1 MDFTLISSAIYILG
15 TLMIKFLAWLINQI
29 YSLIL
34 LLADV
39 DLYNIFG
46 EDIRN
51 KFFALIGLFMVF
63 KLAFSVIQYIIDPD
77 KMTNSSTGAQ
87 KILVRVVI
95 ALALLASVNNIFK
108 EAHKIQGLVL
118 DRHVLD
124 KLIFGGEGHDIVTE
138 DNGDANSSDMS
149 QDPNARYLS
158 YAIFAPFIR
167 FNNDAFSTKTKQ
179 VDCSPSVFVES
190 IGKPGAGEYKCTGQ
204 CCTDFQ
210 KEAEDKL
217 DAFKSHIKDHNIG
230 AAMWQVIALKKNKK
244 MIFEFD
250 WFISIIV
257 GVVAAV
263 TLVVI
268 SINVAIR
275 AIKLALLQLVAPLP
289 IISYID
295 INDKNNM
302 FQKWLKLVISTYV
315 DLFIR
320 LFSFYFAI
328 MIITKVL
335 IADSIPS
342 FSGEKYT
349 FANHPIVLIF
359 LIIGALLF
367 AGQLPK
373 ILQDLFGYN
382 GDGPTKGFVKKG
394 LTALGAGAIGGIGGA
409 IGGTIAAN
417 SRMRSK
423 IAEINGDSSLT
434 AEQKRAARTKA
445 QFGILG
451 RSLLPGEALS
461 AGFGATVGAFKGK
474 GGFTSAFS
482 AAGTG
487 MKTAAIRRNASLV
500 TYTDPK
506 GKTKSAYG
514 IGSNMRKSFAEMTG
528 IDDKT
533 SGRERLAQIKKDAEK
548 LQQTFE
554 REHSVALSE
563 LEAERQRMYSVRD
576 DVVSSEGV
584 SGDFFETVV
593 GSEAAT
599 TGEAVI
605 YKISTDSNGE
615 KVLNT
620 ETKKMTDFTKEDYVQ
635 NVTALSDFKR
645 QELTKAG
652 KTASEVASLVSDFE
666 NSLMIGD
673 SSFNRMKAASINY
686 KGSIDKER
694 HTYNNLQTQQR
705 AVRTADK
712 NLNTVDKAL
721 K

>member
-15 TLMIKFLAWLINQI
+15 TLMVRFLSWLINQI
-29 YSLIL
+29 YALIL

-39 DLYNIFG
+39 DLYSIFG
-46 EDIRN
+46 DDIRKN
-51 KFFALIGLFMVF
+51 FFALIGLFMVF

-77 KMTNSSTGAQ
+77 KMTNSSAGAQ

-95 ALALLASVNNIFK
+95 ALALLGSINKIFE
-108 EAHKIQGLVL
+108 EAHEIQRLVL

-124 KLIFGGEGHDIVTE
+124 KLIFGEGGHDIVTE
-138 DNGDANSSDMS
+138 NNGDANSSDMS
-149 QDPNARYLS
+149 KDPNARYLS
-158 YAIFAPFIR
+158 YAIFAPFVR
-167 FNNDAFSTKTKQ
+167 FNNDAFSTKTEQ
-179 VDCSPSVFVES
+179 VDCAPGVFMES
-190 IGKPGAGEYKCTGQ
+190 IGKPGRGEYTCTSK

-210 KEAEDKL
+210 KEAKEDLK
-217 DAFKSHIKDHNIG
+217 AFKARIELHDIG
-230 AAMWQVIALKKNKK
+230 GAMMKVIALKKNKK

-250 WFISIIV
+250 WFIAVIV

-315 DLFIR
+315 DLFVR

-335 IADSIPS
+335 IVDSIPS
-342 FSGEKYT
+342 FSGTKYT
-349 FANHPIVLIF
+349 FKDHPIVLIF

-394 LTALGAGAIGGIGGA
+394 LTALGAGAIGGVGGA
-409 IGGTIAAN
+409 ISGTIAAN

-423 IAEINGDSSLT
+423 IAEINGNSSLT
-434 AEQKRAARTKA
+434 DAQKRTARAKA

-451 RSLLPGEALS
+451 RSILETQS
-461 AGFGATVGAFKGK
+461 AKFGATVGALKGK

-482 AAGTG
+482 AAGAG
-487 MKTAAIRRNASLV
+487 IKTAAIRRNASYV

-514 IGSNMRKSFAEMTG
+514 IGSNMRKSFADMIG
-528 IDDKT
+528 IDDKN
-533 SGRERLAQIKKDAEK
+533 SGRERLAQIKKDAEN
-548 LQQTFE
+548 QQKIFE
-554 REHSVALSE
+554 REHSIALSE

-576 DVVSSEGV
+576 DVVSSEDV

-605 YKISTDSNGE
+605 YKISTDSSGE

-620 ETKKMTDFTKEDYVQ
+620 ETKKMTDFTKADYDK
-635 NVTALSDFKR
+635 NVAALSDFKR

-712 NLNTVDKAL
+712 NLNKVDKAL